1 MDRCFVVD
9 GINDN
14 ICRLEDIDTKEI
26 LEVYNFIL
34 PDIKEG
40 DILKLENG
48 IFRRDEDYRKNREE
62 SLMKKFLEVQGIGDN
77 SD

>member
-14 ICRLEDIDTKEI
+14 ICRLEDIDTNEI

-48 IFRRDEDYRKNREE
+48 IFRRDEDYRENREE

>member
-1 MDRCFVVD
+1 MDKYFYVD
-9 GINDN
+9 SIINN
-14 ICRLEDIDTKEI
+14 MCRLEDIDTKEI
-26 LEVYNFIL
+26 LYVYNYIL
-34 PDIKEG
+34 PVKEG

>member
-48 IFRRDEDYRKNREE
+48 IFRRDEDYRENREE